1 MKSELFHFL
10 EEKDQLFHKLFEFW
24 KHGEMKNYID
34 QIYSEIKSTEKN
46 VLSNLE
52 EKKELIKK
60 QRTELEFREEELRYE
75 ILKLEDFK
83 E

>member
-1 MKSELFHFL
+1 
-10 EEKDQLFHKLFEFW
+10 
-24 KHGEMKNYID
+24 MKNYID